1 MKASVKNQSES
12 IEQKKV
18 VEFKLQSKKKM
29 VENKLEQTF
38 ETAPK
43 PAAPIISMDSKLIFN
58 RIYQNNLKVSY
69 INCIIFFCVPEIF
82 KMNVSNRFL
91 TTK

>member
-38 ETAPK
+38 ETTPK
-43 PAAPIISMDSKLIFN
+43 PAPFISMDSKQIFN

-82 KMNVSNRFL
+82 KINVSNRFL